1 MKWWINLIFSGKK
14 LLSGL
19 SIRISYVIINVYRIC
34 YSRQR
39 QTCLLQQHAPCLC
52 LPGADVRLGQ
62 REHVQGL
69 MWRSSLTPSPRGVL
83 GSCVTGLG
91 QRVFEGLLPEGSAGC
106 WKVTRL
112 TTVTAAWRVVYHHT
126 SSALPVN
133 CNYSNTL
140 TLSCIRVQ
148 DWESPAC

>member
-1 MKWWINLIFSGKK
+1 MVNKSDIFRKK
-14 LLSGL
+14 APEW
-19 SIRISYVIINVYRIC
+19 IINKKIVCNYKYI
-34 YSRQR
+34 QNLFF
-39 QTCLLQQHAPCLC
+39 QTDKHVFCNNIQPCLC
-52 LPGADVRLGQ
+52 SPGAGVRLWQ

-69 MWRSSLTPSPRGVL
+69 MWCSSLTPSPRGVL

-106 WKVTRL
+106 WKVTRP

-126 SSALPVN
+126 SSTLPVN

-140 TLSCIRVQ
+140 TLSCIRGQ
-148 DWESPAC
+148 DWVSPAC